1 MTGVDVY
8 LSGLRLEDGE
18 LLIVASDQA
27 CSGAI
32 AIYAKRWEIE
42 TLFSCLKG
50 RRGFNLEETR
60 LTDCSR
66 IKWLLVVPVI
76 VFCCVHRT
84 GV

>member
-8 LSGLRLEDGE
+8 LSGLRLKDGE

-27 CSGAI
+27 CSDAI

-50 RRGFNLEETR
+50 RGFNLEETR

-76 VFCCVHRT
+76 VFCCAHLT